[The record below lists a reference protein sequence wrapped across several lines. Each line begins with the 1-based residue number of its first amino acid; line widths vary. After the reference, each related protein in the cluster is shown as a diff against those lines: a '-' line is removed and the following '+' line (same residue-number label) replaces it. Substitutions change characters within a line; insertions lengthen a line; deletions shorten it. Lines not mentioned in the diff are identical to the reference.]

1 MKSKSDN
8 VLGCGIMYQHMML
21 MNISNDLTTLV
32 KKVGNL
38 AVAVLVSL

>member
-1 MKSKSDN
+1 
-8 VLGCGIMYQHMML
+8 MYQHMML

>member
-1 MKSKSDN
+1 
-8 VLGCGIMYQHMML
+8 MYQHMML

-38 AVAVLVSL
+38 AVAVLVSFLKNGDVMIESLIL